1 MLLLDGSRS
10 EAEPDRSPADARVR
24 PEQAPPCY
32 SGREL
37 RFAQGGAINPFLP
50 GDEAFVA
57 GLEAAGAT
65 LTHKTWA
72 GEHTGEDW
80 DSHWRSYLGFY
91 ADALLTLES

>member
-1 MLLLDGSRS
+1 MRASQELAAPCCSRPELVQLGSL
-10 EAEPDRSPADARVR
+10 ERSPGAH
-24 PEQAPPCY
+24 C
-32 SGREL
+32 
-37 RFAQGGAINPFLP
+37 AQMRSDKDPFLP

-72 GEHTGEDW
+72 GEHTEEDW

-91 ADALLTLES
+91 ADALSTRES